1 LGAIFGVLLF
11 FLVFIRTF
19 QPLDA
24 GIERRAIA
32 NFAVVSKRVQKC
44 KIRRAVQNDNG
55 VGP

>member
-1 LGAIFGVLLF
+1 MGHLGAIFGILLF

-32 NFAVVSKRVQKC
+32 NFAVVSKRVQ
-44 KIRRAVQNDNG
+44 IRRAVQNDNG